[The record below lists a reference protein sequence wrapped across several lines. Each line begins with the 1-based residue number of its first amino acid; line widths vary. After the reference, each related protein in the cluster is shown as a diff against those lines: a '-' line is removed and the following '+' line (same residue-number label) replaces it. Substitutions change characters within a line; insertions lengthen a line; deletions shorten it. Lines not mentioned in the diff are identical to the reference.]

1 MKDLKLI
8 GKGLFSKVFSNDML
22 DYVIINKNDYIKEA
36 MSFNWFPESIHF
48 PKIEDIEIEGEYY
61 WKMKK
66 YNKTKKIK
74 GFLNEND
81 YKFYTELRNIFK
93 NKPIIKNKYD
103 SFNVLYKLFSESS
116 LTEDQKDLMLEA
128 LNACSNYGSDV
139 DFEISP
145 RNIFID
151 NGNLILADC
160 FYIISQAEEIKRK
173 KIKY

>member
-1 MKDLKLI
+1 MKGLNLI
-8 GKGLFSKVFSNDML
+8 GKGLFSNVYSEESL
-22 DYVIINKNDYIKEA
+22 DYVVITKNDYIKEA
-36 MSFNWFPESIHF
+36 MAVEWFPESIHF
-48 PKIEDIEIEGEYY
+48 PKIEEIEIKGDYY

-74 GFLNEND
+74 GLLNDHD
-81 YKFYTELRNIFK
+81 YKFYTELRKIFK

-103 SFNVLYKLFSESS
+103 SFSVLYKLFSESS
-116 LTEDQKDLMLEA
+116 LTDDQKELMLNA
-128 LNACSNYGSDV
+128 LTACSNYGSDV

-151 NGNLILADC
+151 SGRLILADC
-160 FYIISQAEEIKRK
+160 FFIISQAEEIRK

>member
-1 MKDLKLI
+1 MKSLKLI
-8 GKGLFSKVFSNDML
+8 GAGLFSKIYSADAL
-22 DYVIINKNDYIKEA
+22 DYVIITKKDYIKEA
-36 MSFNWFPESIHF
+36 MGVEWFPESRYF
-48 PKIEDIEIEGEYY
+48 PKIEEIEIEGDYY

-74 GFLNEND
+74 GLLNDDD
-81 YKFYTELRNIFK
+81 YKFYQELRKIVK

-103 SFNVLYKLFSESS
+103 NYIVLYELFSESS
-116 LTEDQKDLMLEA
+116 LTEDQKELMLNA
-128 LNACSNYGSDV
+128 LTACSNYGSDV

-151 NGNLILADC
+151 SGRLILADC
-160 FYIISQAEEIKRK
+160 FFIISQAEEIRK

>member
-1 MKDLKLI
+1 MKGLKLI
-8 GKGLFSKVFSNDML
+8 GKGLFSKVYFNDNI

-36 MSFNWFPESIHF
+36 MAFDWFPESIHF

-74 GFLNEND
+74 GLLNNQD
-81 YKFYTELRNIFK
+81 YKFYTELRIIFK
-93 NKPIIKNKYD
+93 TKPIIKNKYD

-116 LTEDQKDLMLEA
+116 LTEDQKELMLGA
-128 LNACSNYGSDV
+128 LSACSNYGSDV
-139 DFEISP
+139 GFEISP

-151 NGNLILADC
+151 DGTLILADC
-160 FYIISQAEEIKRK
+160 FYIISQAEEIRRK
-173 KIKY
+173 K